1 MVGLVDICIYLKRR
15 CFFDRFIKCVYVWF
29 GGNILEYLKF
39 NIFIGK
45 LNVIFNLKLLKMGSI
60 FM

>member
-1 MVGLVDICIYLKRR
+1 MAGSADICIHLKRR
-15 CFFDRFIKCVYVWF
+15 CFFDRLIKCAHAWL

-45 LNVIFNLKLLKMGSI
+45 LNATFNLKLPKMGSI